1 MVENILGSFL
11 LESGRVTK
19 QQLFHLIKKQDDTRV
34 KLGLIAVEEG
44 MMTLDQ
50 TNEINIL
57 QSAMD
62 QMFGDI
68 AVAKGYLTDDQVDY
82 LVKKQGNPY
91 LTFIQTLVDEDIIEM
106 TDLDGVIAE
115 FAAANGFS
123 DEQLADFK
131 SGDVNR
137 LVPIFLPDECSKY
150 SPIIGTVIRTLI
162 RLVNRN
168 TYIGKAEIVE
178 EFPYENQVNQGLIW
192 EEGLIDGFCEG
203 EGGLLELCSVFAH
216 EDFKELDED
225 SLDAAGEL
233 LNCTNGLYVSSLSR
247 RGIFLEITPPNY
259 GKCDDALKLYSI
271 CRIPIYISD
280 KKFYFTVAEVK

>member
-50 TNEINIL
+50 TNEVNIL

-137 LVPIFLPDECSKY
+137 IVPIFLPDECSKY

-233 LNCTNGLYVSSLSR
+233 LNCANGLYVSSLSR

-259 GKCDDALKLYSI
+259 GKCDDDIKLYSI
-271 CRIPIYISD
+271 CRIPIFVSD

>member
-11 LESGRVTK
+11 LESGRITK

-50 TNEINIL
+50 TNEVNIL

-91 LTFIQTLVDEDIIEM
+91 LTFIQTLVDEDIIDM
-106 TDLDGVIAE
+106 TELDSVMAGFAE
-115 FAAANGFS
+115 KNGFT
-123 DEQLADFK
+123 DEQLGDFK

-137 LVPIFLPDECSKY
+137 IVPIFLPDDCSKY
-150 SPIIGTVIRTLI
+150 SPIVGTVIRTLI

-168 TYIGKAEIVE
+168 TYMGKAEIVD

-192 EEGLIDGFCEG
+192 EEGLIDGFSEG

-216 EDFKELDED
+216 EDFKALDED

-233 LNCTNGLYVSSLSR
+233 LNCANGLYVSSLSR

-259 GKCDDALKLYSI
+259 GKCDDDVKLYSI
-271 CRIPIYISD
+271 CRIPIYITD

>member
-50 TNEINIL
+50 TNEVNIL

-233 LNCTNGLYVSSLSR
+233 LNCANGLYVSSLSR

-259 GKCDDALKLYSI
+259 GKCDDDIKLYSI
-271 CRIPIYISD
+271 CRIPIFVSD

>member
-50 TNEINIL
+50 TNEVNIL

-68 AVAKGYLTDDQVDY
+68 AIAKGYLTDDQVDY

-233 LNCTNGLYVSSLSR
+233 LNCANGLYVSSLSR

-259 GKCDDALKLYSI
+259 GKCDDDIKLYSI
-271 CRIPIYISD
+271 CRIPIFVSD

>member
-50 TNEINIL
+50 TNEVNIL

-106 TDLDGVIAE
+106 SELDNVISE
-115 FAAANGFS
+115 FASANGFS

-137 LVPIFLPDECSKY
+137 IVPIFLPDECSKY

-168 TYIGKAEIVE
+168 TYIGKAEMVE

-233 LNCTNGLYVSSLSR
+233 LNCANGLYVSSLSR